1 MTNTDLSRDDN
12 AYFTSAKNTF
22 REHYNSI
29 LRDLQ
34 AAEKAFR
41 NLIVLLLKDQQF
53 PEPKVS
59 SRIKEREECINKFV
73 RKYREDLDKSGTD
86 YVIADYITDIIG
98 LRVVCYYES
107 DVDDAVTIL
116 KDQLK
121 LLEET
126 NKTEELEKNDSE
138 FGYKGTH
145 LDLSLNEERGKFPE
159 YAKFKDYKFE
169 IQIRTIAQD
178 AWSEVDHKLKY
189 KKDLPPKLQRRVFR
203 LAALFELADQEF
215 QIIRDD
221 GIQLEED
228 AKQPIGKQEEKNQP
242 IDTIGFLRAVN
253 SVFDNFP
260 AYGDALSNLITEIRY
275 AKPDINVAELKDSL
289 ENNIG
294 KVEAYNAELTKTG
307 APMSPLTKLR
317 HCLYISSPENFDEII
332 FRWQRSNFVEWLNN
346 YNK

>member
-12 AYFTSAKNTF
+12 AYFASAKNTF

-86 YVIADYITDIIG
+86 YVITDYITDIIG

-126 NKTEELEKNDSE
+126 NKTEELEKMIVN
-138 FGYKGTH
+138 
-145 LDLSLNEERGKFPE
+145 
-159 YAKFKDYKFE
+159 
-169 IQIRTIAQD
+169 
-178 AWSEVDHKLKY
+178 
-189 KKDLPPKLQRRVFR
+189 
-203 LAALFELADQEF
+203 LAIKEH
-215 QIIRDD
+215 
-221 GIQLEED
+221 
-228 AKQPIGKQEEKNQP
+228 
-242 IDTIGFLRAVN
+242 T
-253 SVFDNFP
+253 
-260 AYGDALSNLITEIRY
+260 
-275 AKPDINVAELKDSL
+275 
-289 ENNIG
+289 
-294 KVEAYNAELTKTG
+294 
-307 APMSPLTKLR
+307 
-317 HCLYISSPENFDEII
+317 
-332 FRWQRSNFVEWLNN
+332 
-346 YNK
+346 